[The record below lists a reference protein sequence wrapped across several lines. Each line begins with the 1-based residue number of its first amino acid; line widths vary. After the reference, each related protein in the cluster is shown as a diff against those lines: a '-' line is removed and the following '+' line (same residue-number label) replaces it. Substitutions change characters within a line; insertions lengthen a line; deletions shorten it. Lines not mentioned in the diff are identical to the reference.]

1 MDRGDAGLLMNRA
14 RRLLKTFC
22 TAIVGCGLCMM
33 SAAWAQAV
41 ERPLARVVL
50 MPELIPSVVRQL
62 VPMTVEL
69 EAPRIGPRATKIKI
83 AGLVYCG
90 SDGQAGAWALGAAY
104 PDGAAPGPNV
114 LATTDC
120 QAPLPEI
127 AQRLAHSAG
136 APDWVEV
143 IKTHVTWTPW
153 TLRFAIADAAAAS
166 KGGSAAPSLKKL
178 EQVENFPT
186 SNLRILPPP
195 GQENRF
201 DVAIGFLQSSIVV
214 ALFPA
219 GRVSNPAP
227 YLKGDPVL
235 DAEMADAP
243 ARANAVA
250 DAQYGFINA
259 LLRLY
264 APSFEIPFQLQGM
277 TQNLVARN
285 LSASGGDNTMMV
297 TGQINLGNI
306 SYNAAV
312 HCEGEDL
319 AIRQVTLAAP
329 ALNCNGNDVVANL
342 QCQGQQAASG
352 VLAAT
357 LTNVY
362 QGQRFHYST
371 VDRPLRFTLGD
382 TEFTAKFEAL
392 RSSSRGSTVNED
404 GNVTIERIERAGAPA
419 R

>member
-1 MDRGDAGLLMNRA
+1 
-14 RRLLKTFC
+14 
-22 TAIVGCGLCMM
+22 
-33 SAAWAQAV
+33 
-41 ERPLARVVL
+41 
-50 MPELIPSVVRQL
+50 MPELIPGVVRQL

-69 EAPRIGPRATKIKI
+69 AAGRVGPRAIKIEI

-90 SDGQAGAWALGAAY
+90 GDGQGGGWALGAVY
-104 PDGAAPGPNV
+104 PDGAAPGSPDGAASGSPDATATRPNL

-120 QAPLPEI
+120 QAPLPEV
-127 AQRLAHSAG
+127 ARRLAHSAG

-153 TLRFAIADAAAAS
+153 TLHFTVAAAAGAGKS
-166 KGGSAAPSLKKL
+166 GRPAPSLKQL
-178 EQVENFPT
+178 GQFQSFPT
-186 SNLRILPPP
+186 SNLRLLPPP

-201 DVAIGFLQSSIVV
+201 DVAVGFSESSIVV
-214 ALFPA
+214 AVFRA
-219 GRVSNPAP
+219 GSVSNPVP

-250 DAQYGFINA
+250 DAQYGFVNA

-264 APSFEIPFQLQGM
+264 ASSFEFPLQLQGM
-277 TQNLVARN
+277 TQSLVARN
-285 LSASGGDNTMMV
+285 LSVSGGDSMMTV
-297 TGQINLGNI
+297 AGQIDLGNI

-329 ALNCNGNDVVANL
+329 ALNCDSNDVVARL

-352 VLAAT
+352 VLAET
-357 LTNVY
+357 LTNAY

-371 VDRPLRFTLGD
+371 ADRPLRFTLGD
-382 TEFTAKFEAL
+382 ADFAARFEAL
-392 RSSSRGSTVNED
+392 RSSSRGSTVSED
-404 GNVTIERIERAGAPA
+404 GNVTMERIDRVGARA